1 MNEDKKDLTE
11 LYKKYAPVV
20 MLDSISGYFITLSH
34 NILRQRYNVMSRC
47 QDAMHN
53 ELERYRRKVTPNN
66 ELRRKGLPMRRKG
79 V

>member
-1 MNEDKKDLTE
+1 MNEDKKDLAE
-11 LYKKYAPVV
+11 LYKNYAPVV
-20 MLDSISGYFITLSH
+20 MLDSISGHFITLSH
-34 NILRQRYNVMSRC
+34 NILRQRCKEILRY

-53 ELERYRRKVTPNN
+53 DLERCRRKFTPNN